1 MSKVMLVE
9 DDKSLREI
17 YSIRLVAE
25 GYDIVSASDGEEGLA
40 LAVKEKPDLIIAD
53 VMMPKISGFDMLDIL
68 RSTPETAGVKVIMMT
83 ALSSDDQRQRGEAL
97 GANRYLVKSQVGIE
111 DVVNTVHELLED
123 SPNINA
129 GANLDTVAA
138 IPTRPATA
146 EAPAI
151 PGYEANQAAQMQN
164 IDNAQLTTDTAQ
176 YVAVSA
182 APVAPTAPEAPMVA
196 QPVMPDA
203 AAQVATD
210 AMQAAPQMVAPQMP
224 QMPTIPEVPAP
235 TAPVVPGVAQAPV
248 APEVPTAPAVPTAP
262 VAQAV
267 PATPIIA
274 EAPVAPVAP
283 EVPSTPVAPAVPTIP
298 AAPAAPAAPIP
309 AAPTAPVAPVAPTAP
324 VTPTAPVA
332 PEIPATPIMPETPTA
347 AASALPE
354 APAAPTAVPTI
365 GTLGVKT
372 EGGERVIQPI
382 NDPTIQQN
390 QEALTAQIDAL
401 LNKADSSKADN
412 PFDVPTP
419 PPLNIPEAP
428 EVPVATNTSMEG
440 TQSFLAQTN
449 DDFTAAVSEA
459 PVNFV
464 TPAEEEKSEI
474 DNTAIQNFEQN
485 EVANAVAQMGLNSDL
500 IDEPSADNA
509 ENIQPI
515 QPGYISDLTDQLSE
529 EGGNKQSEIENPI
542 AAAMARELED
552 DPVTVQAKERREQA
566 ESGEAET
573 ETQNNE
579 TILDSNDSELP
590 AFLRNDSSNN
600 LSPNIQ
606 SSNTPQGEEATET
619 I

>member
-146 EAPAI
+146 DAPAI

-176 YVAVSA
+176 YAAVPA
-182 APVAPTAPEAPMVA
+182 APVAPAAPEAPMVA
-196 QPVMPDA
+196 QPVMPEA

-210 AMQAAPQMVAPQMP
+210 AMQAAPQMVAPQMS

-235 TAPVVPGVAQAPV
+235 AAPVVPGVAQAPV
-248 APEVPTAPAVPTAP
+248 TPEAPTAP
-262 VAQAV
+262 VV
-267 PATPIIA
+267 PATPVIA

-283 EVPSTPVAPAVPTIP
+283 EAPSAPVAPAAPTIP
-298 AAPAAPAAPIP
+298 SAPAAPIP
-309 AAPTAPVAPVAPTAP
+309 AAPVAPAAPVSPAAPVAPTAP
-324 VTPTAPVA
+324 VA
-332 PEIPATPIMPETPTA
+332 PETLAMPATPIMPEAPTA

-354 APAAPTAVPTI
+354 APATPAAVPTI

-382 NDPTIQQN
+382 NDPTLQQN
-390 QEALTAQIDAL
+390 QEALTAQMDAL
-401 LNKADSSKADN
+401 LNEADSSKADN

-464 TPAEEEKSEI
+464 SPAEEDKSEI
-474 DNTAIQNFEQN
+474 DNTAIQSFEQN
-485 EVANAVAQMGLNSDL
+485 EVANAVAQMGLNSEL

-529 EGGNKQSEIENPI
+529 EGGNTQSEIENPI

-566 ESGEAET
+566 ESGEGEA

>member
-176 YVAVSA
+176 YVAVPA
-182 APVAPTAPEAPMVA
+182 APVAPAAPEAPMVA
-196 QPVMPDA
+196 QPVMPEA
-203 AAQVATD
+203 AAQVAAD

-235 TAPVVPGVAQAPV
+235 AAPVVPGVAQAPV
-248 APEVPTAPAVPTAP
+248 TPEAPTAP
-262 VAQAV
+262 VV
-267 PATPIIA
+267 PATPVIA

-283 EVPSTPVAPAVPTIP
+283 EAPSAPVAPAAPTIP
-298 AAPAAPAAPIP
+298 SAPAAPIP
-309 AAPTAPVAPVAPTAP
+309 AAPVAPAAPVSPAAPVAPTAP
-324 VTPTAPVA
+324 VA
-332 PEIPATPIMPETPTA
+332 PETLAMPATPIMPEAPTA

-354 APAAPTAVPTI
+354 APATPAAVPTI

-382 NDPTIQQN
+382 NDPTLQQN
-390 QEALTAQIDAL
+390 QEALTAQMDAL
-401 LNKADSSKADN
+401 LNEADSSKADN

-464 TPAEEEKSEI
+464 SPAEEDKSEI
-474 DNTAIQNFEQN
+474 DNTAIQSFEQN
-485 EVANAVAQMGLNSDL
+485 EVANAVAQMGLNSEL

-529 EGGNKQSEIENPI
+529 EGGNTQSEIENPI

-566 ESGEAET
+566 ESGEGEA

>member
-83 ALSSDDQRQRGEAL
+83 ALSSDDQRQCGEAL

-401 LNKADSSKADN
+401 LNEADSSKADN

-529 EGGNKQSEIENPI
+529 EGGNTQSEIENPI